1 MRRVED
7 IEPMSRLKTEKV
19 TLAFRGKPVLK
30 GIDLT
35 VGPGEFLGLIGP
47 NGAGKT
53 TLLKCLNGI
62 YPSGGKIWLK
72 GVELKNLT
80 EKEIALRIG
89 VMHQN
94 VQVTFPFPAREV
106 VLMGRYPHLKRL
118 QRESSQ
124 DYRIARESMEYTDTL
139 QFAERPI
146 SELSGG
152 ERQRVLF
159 AKVLAQQPEIILLD
173 EPTASLDISHQE
185 QIFQYARVLAAQGKT
200 VIAAVHD
207 LKIAARYCT
216 RLVLLKDGEILA
228 DGAPEEVLTSDNIS
242 EAYGVRA
249 LVYRNAMTGLM
260 DVYLPVSKQVAKRI
274 RLHVIGGGGSGSDI
288 MRVFVEHGYEVSAG
302 VLSEEDSDFKC
313 AQFFGIDCV
322 SALPFSGISEAAL
335 EHNIRKIRK
344 AQLTVLGNMYFG
356 ELNLRN
362 LEAALQAA
370 RLILVEDDVPQRRDF
385 TNGKALALYR
395 TLRERARVTTSAELL
410 AAVEEVLAQGG
421 PADDEEETKAV
432 GLFASEKEVLLQA

>member
-1 MRRVED
+1 MAGAEA
-7 IEPMSRLKTEKV
+7 IPRLKTEKV

-35 VGPGEFLGLIGP
+35 VGSGEFLGLIGP

-62 YPSGGKIWLK
+62 YPSQGKIWLQ
-72 GVELKNLT
+72 GVDLKTLT
-80 EKEIALRIG
+80 EKEIARRIG

-94 VQVTFPFPAREV
+94 AQVTFPFPAGEV

-124 DYRIARESMEYTDTL
+124 DYRIAKESMAYTDTL

-159 AKVLAQQPEIILLD
+159 AKVLAQQPEVILLD
-173 EPTASLDISHQE
+173 EPTASLDIRHQE
-185 QIFQYARVLAAQGKT
+185 QIFQYAEVLAAQGKT

-216 RLVLLKDGEILA
+216 RLVLLKNGEILA
-228 DGAPEEVLTSDNIS
+228 DGAPEEVLTSENVS

-260 DVYLPVSKQVAKRI
+260 DVYLPVPKQAAKRI

-288 MRVFVEHGYEVSAG
+288 MRALVEHGYEVSAG

-322 SALPFSGISEAAL
+322 SAPPFSGISEAAL

-344 AQLTVLGNMYFG
+344 AQLTVLGNVYFG

-370 RLILVEDDVPQRRDF
+370 QLILVEDDVPQKRDF
-385 TNGKALALYR
+385 TQGKALELYR
-395 TLRERARVTTSAELL
+395 TLRERARVTTSAGLL
-410 AAVEEVLAQGG
+410 AAVEEVLARSGLLDGG
-421 PADDEEETKAV
+421 EEAEATGAF
-432 GLFASEKEVLLQA
+432 GLQKEILLQA

>member
-1 MRRVED
+1 MAGAEA
-7 IEPMSRLKTEKV
+7 IPRLKTEKL
-19 TLAFRGKPVLK
+19 TLAFQGKPVLK

-35 VGPGEFLGLIGP
+35 VRAGEFLGLIGP

-62 YPSGGKIWLK
+62 YPSQGKIWLQ
-72 GVELKNLT
+72 GVDLKNLT
-80 EKEIALRIG
+80 EKEIAVRIG

-94 VQVTFPFPAREV
+94 VQVTFPFPAGEV

-118 QRESSQ
+118 QRESGQ

-139 QFAERPI
+139 QFAQRPI

-159 AKVLAQQPEIILLD
+159 AKVLAQEPEIILLD
-173 EPTASLDISHQE
+173 EPTASLDIRHQE
-185 QIFQYARVLAAQGKT
+185 QIFQYAGVLAAQGKT

-228 DGAPEEVLTSDNIS
+228 DGVPEGVLTSENVS

-260 DVYLPVSKQVAKRI
+260 DVYLPVPKQAAKRI

-288 MRVFVEHGYEVSAG
+288 MRSLVEHGYEVSAG

-322 SALPFSGISEAAL
+322 SAPPFSGISEAVL
-335 EHNIRKIRK
+335 EHNVRKIQK
-344 AQLTVLGNMYFG
+344 AQLTVLGNIYFG
-356 ELNLRN
+356 ESNLRN
-362 LEAALQAA
+362 LEAALQAP
-370 RLILVEDDVPQRRDF
+370 RLILVEDDFPQARDF

-395 TLRERARVTTSAELL
+395 TLRKRARVTTSAGLITT
-410 AAVEEVLAQGG
+410 VEEVLAQGDRVDG
-421 PADDEEETKAV
+421 
-432 GLFASEKEVLLQA
+432 EKEADAAEVFGSERAVLLQA

>member
-1 MRRVED
+1 MAGVE
-7 IEPMSRLKTEKV
+7 PNPRLKTEKL

-35 VGPGEFLGLIGP
+35 AEQGEFLGLIGP
-47 NGAGKT
+47 NGVGKT

-72 GVELKNLT
+72 GVDLKNLT
-80 EKEIALRIG
+80 EKEIAVRIG

-94 VQVTFPFPAREV
+94 VQVTFPFPVKEV

-139 QFAERPI
+139 HFADRPI
-146 SELSGG
+146 LELSGG

-185 QIFQYARVLAAQGKT
+185 QIFQYARVLALQGKT

-228 DGAPEEVLTSDNIS
+228 DGVPEEVLTSKNVS

-260 DVYLPVSKQVAKRI
+260 DVYIPAQKQAAKRI
-274 RLHVIGGGGSGSDI
+274 RIHVIGGGGCGSDI
-288 MRVFVEHGYEVSAG
+288 MRAFVEHGYDVSAG

-322 SALPFSGISEAAL
+322 SSQPFSGISEAAL
-335 EHNIRKIRK
+335 EHNIRKIRR
-344 AQLTVLGNMYFG
+344 AQLTVLGNMCFG

-362 LEAALQAA
+362 LEAAMQAD
-370 RLILVEDDVPQRRDF
+370 RLILVEDNGPQRRDF
-385 TNGKALALYR
+385 THGKALAPYGK
-395 TLRERARVTTSAELL
+395 LRERARVTTSAELITT
-410 AAVEEVLAQGG
+410 VEEVLAQGG
-421 PADDEEETKAV
+421 LVDRQEKANAV
-432 GLFASEKEVLLQA
+432 GVFGQEKVVLLQA

>member
-1 MRRVED
+1 MTAAEA
-7 IEPMSRLKTEKV
+7 ISRLKTEKL
-19 TLAFRGKPVLK
+19 TLAFQRKPVLK

-35 VGPGEFLGLIGP
+35 VRAGEFLGLIGP

-62 YPSGGKIWLK
+62 YPSQGKIWLQ
-72 GVELKNLT
+72 GVDLKNLT
-80 EKEIALRIG
+80 DKEVALRIG

-94 VQVTFPFPAREV
+94 AQVTFPFPAGEV

-118 QRESSQ
+118 QRESGQ
-124 DYRIARESMEYTDTL
+124 DYRIARESMAYTDTL
-139 QFAERPI
+139 QFAQRSI

-159 AKVLAQQPEIILLD
+159 AKVLAQEPEVILLD
-173 EPTASLDISHQE
+173 EPTASLDIRHQE

-228 DGAPEEVLTSDNIS
+228 DGVPEGVLTSENVS

-260 DVYLPVSKQVAKRI
+260 DVYLPVPKQAAKRI

-288 MRVFVEHGYEVSAG
+288 MRSLVEHGYEVSAG

-322 SALPFSGISEAAL
+322 SAPPFSGISEAAL
-335 EHNIRKIRK
+335 EYNVRKIRK
-344 AQLTVLGNMYFG
+344 APLTILGNVYFG

-370 RLILVEDDVPQRRDF
+370 RLILVEDDVPQKRDF
-385 TNGKALALYR
+385 TQGKALALYGR
-395 TLRERARVTTSAELL
+395 LRERARVTTSAELMT
-410 AAVEEVLAQGG
+410 AVEEVLAQSSTVDG
-421 PADDEEETKAV
+421 
-432 GLFASEKEVLLQA
+432 EKEGNAVAGGMRHV